1 MVNILA
7 NVGIMLMAIYFY
19 MRTSSGWHDQEGGNK
34 SDIINSI
41 LLEVLVGIILMSF
54 STVVDGLRYDL
65 RFLLFCF
72 SARYLDWKVTSSS
85 IVLLA
90 ILRFGWGNDQVA
102 QLNLLV
108 SIVLAVSLPLIA
120 AFIQN
125 KWNSL
130 MQLNIL
136 VSYCMWPTILLSN
149 YLIADRLQAIQ
160 ISLVMIVVGYGSV
173 YIMHHFIFDLYYL
186 IISASTDHL
195 TGLKNVRTFH
205 REMTAIEQKKDK
217 SVTVAVIDID
227 YFKDYNDCFGHDSGD
242 ATLKQLADVFNDQ
255 TIAEATFY
263 RIGGEEFALI
273 LENTQPT
280 DAENFV
286 RYLQQ
291 TVEKK
296 VFFATSGD
304 PIALT
309 ISAGV
314 AHRRKNESL
323 KKTLKKADNA
333 LYQAKRNGRNK
344 VMIALPH

>member
-7 NVGIMLMAIYFY
+7 NVGIMSMGVYFY
-19 MRTSSGWHDQEGGNK
+19 MRTSSGWHNQDGGNK
-34 SDIINSI
+34 ADIITSI

-54 STVVDGLRYDL
+54 STVVDGVRYDL
-65 RFLLFCF
+65 RFLLFCL
-72 SARYLDWKVTSSS
+72 SAKYLDWKVTSSS
-85 IVLLA
+85 IILLA
-90 ILRFGWGNDQVA
+90 ILRFGWENDQVA
-102 QLNLLV
+102 QLNLLA
-108 SIVLAVSLPLIA
+108 SIVLAASLPLIV
-120 AFIQN
+120 AFIKN
-125 KWNSL
+125 KWNNL
-130 MQLNIL
+130 MQLHIL
-136 VSYCMWPTILLSN
+136 VSCCIWPIILLSN
-149 YLIADRLQAIQ
+149 YLIADRLQAIY
-160 ISLVMIVVGYGSV
+160 ISLVMVVVGYGSV
-173 YIMHHFIFDLYYL
+173 YIMHHFVFDLYYL

-205 REMTAIEQKKDK
+205 REMTSAEQKKDR
-217 SVTVAVIDID
+217 SVTLAVIDID

-242 ATLKQLADVFNDQ
+242 ATLRQLAEVFKDQ

-273 LENTQPT
+273 LEKTQPT

-286 RYLQQ
+286 RHLQQ
-291 TVEKK
+291 IVEEK

-309 ISAGV
+309 ISSGV

-323 KKTLKKADNA
+323 KKTLKRADAA

-344 VMIALPH
+344 VIIALPH

>member
-7 NVGIMLMAIYFY
+7 NVGIMLMAVYFY
-19 MRTSSGWHDQEGGNK
+19 LRTRTGWHDQDGGNK
-34 SDIINSI
+34 ADIINSI

-54 STVVDGLRYDL
+54 STVVEGLRYDL

-72 SARYLDWKVTSSS
+72 SAKYLDWRVTSSS
-85 IVLLA
+85 ILIMALF
-90 ILRFGWGNDQVA
+90 RFFWGFDQVA
-102 QLNLLV
+102 WLNLLAG
-108 SIVLAVSLPLIA
+108 IILAVTLPLLA
-120 AFIQN
+120 AFIRN
-125 KWNSL
+125 KWNNL
-130 MQLNIL
+130 LQLFIL
-136 VSYCMWPTILLSN
+136 VSFCMWPTILLSN
-149 YLIADRLQAIQ
+149 LLISDRSQAIH
-160 ISLVMIVVGYGSV
+160 ISLVMIVVGYGCV
-173 YIMHHFIFDLYYL
+173 YIVHHFIFDLCYL

-205 REMTAIEQKKDK
+205 KELAAVEQKRDK
-217 SVTVAVIDID
+217 SVTLAVIDID

-242 ATLKQLADVFNDQ
+242 ATLKQLADVLNSE

-280 DAENFV
+280 DAEKFV
-286 RYLQQ
+286 RHLQQ
-291 TVEKK
+291 TVEEK

-323 KKTLKKADNA
+323 KKTLKRADNA
-333 LYQAKRNGRNK
+333 LYQAKRSGRNK